1 MGPQGGMNSNDG
13 DSYLSPHGT
22 LNASTFPV
30 PIDQRYLENYVAGSV
45 YEFGPLLVSEED
57 ILRFSALYG
66 SRQCHQAP
74 EAAPDAFSGG
84 PVAECMLTAALC
96 MRLLAEYYISS
107 VACLGSPGADRVR
120 WFEPVR
126 PGDALSL
133 RVRVIS
139 TRRSRSKP
147 DRGILTSFVKVLN
160 QRRELVMSREAMS
173 IILCRDAQ

>member
-1 MGPQGGMNSNDG
+1 M
-13 DSYLSPHGT
+13 T
-22 LNASTFPV
+22 LIFSV
-30 PIDQRYLENYVAGSV
+30 PIHLRYLEDYVAGSE
-45 YEFGPLLVSEED
+45 YEFGPIPVSRED

-66 SRQCHQAP
+66 SRQCHHRP
-74 EAAPDAFSGG
+74 EAAPDAPSGG

-126 PGDALSL
+126 PGDELFI
-133 RVRVIS
+133 RVKVIG

-147 DRGILTSFVKVLN
+147 DRGILTSTVKVLN

-173 IILCRDAQ
+173 IILCRDAR